1 MQALTVGV
9 LVADPESG
17 VGLGA
22 PGGPVEHVRWPTGWT
37 AREDAGSIAIIDAN
51 GAIVA
56 HVGDTVSMGG
66 GIGSGGDWFVCPPVQ
81 VVAPS
86 PT

>member
-1 MQALTVGV
+1 MDGLTVGV

-22 PGGPVEHVRWPTGWT
+22 ASGPARHVRWPTGWT

-66 GIGSGGDWFVCPPVQ
+66 AIGSGGDWFVCPPVQ
-81 VVAPS
+81 VGPGR
-86 PT
+86 T